1 VEGLKG
7 MLNELKA
14 SLQAKDDSIN
24 YTQKMLIKTE
34 TERMNADIQRQLLE
48 EELEDIKS
56 RHNVEK
62 TAWL

>member
-24 YTQKMLIKTE
+24 YTQKMLIKAE